1 MNKLLLSLL
10 MLPSK
15 MWRAMGADTD
25 QLKAILDVKLKMDDR
40 KPMAM
45 GRAQKKQSKN
55 NLVLHTVMA
64 AIAGALCIFPLLM
77 FRYDVFGLFG
87 YFTILMFLLTFS
99 LTTDYANVLVDS
111 RDKFILLPRPLNE
124 STLFL
129 ARMLHL
135 FVYVF
140 RTVLP
145 MALPGW
151 ITLGLA
157 GGWQAA
163 ILFPIPLVLMVF
175 MCIFIV
181 NGAYVL
187 ILKFASPARFKN
199 IIASFQIV
207 FTIFSASAYYL
218 ISGAMNSTMLRELN
232 PADLKWVVYFPSYWL
247 AACWTWVGFDAALP
261 HVGWLSVLAI
271 VFPVVCMWIAI
282 KKLAPA
288 FSAKLAAAES
298 MGDSGN
304 AVAGRGRTSRRS
316 LFLKL
321 ANATNKN
328 DAARAGFI
336 ITWLQTGRSRAF
348 KMKLYPSLVTAPLY
362 FVFLLSQGK
371 RSLVENIALLPTTQ
385 KHLFLLYIPAFALL
399 NCMHYLP
406 RSEQYKAAWVYYP
419 APLETPGF
427 VLAGAFKALW
437 VKFFAPYMAVI
448 ATIVLY
454 LWGGRAA
461 MDIVL
466 AAVNVTLFALCMM
479 YLTVKAFPFSVT
491 EEEKGTDAGVRVLA
505 TFSLIAVLAAGHYF
519 AVSIWW
525 LKLTFTGLS
534 LMMVL
539 YVWLSYRGLQWDK
552 IKQAT

>member
-1 MNKLLLSLL
+1 MNKLLLWLL

-15 MWRAMGADTD
+15 LWRTMGADTD
-25 QLKAILDVKLKMDDR
+25 QLRAILDVKLKMDDR

-55 NLVLHTVMA
+55 NLVLHTFMA

-77 FRYDVFGLFG
+77 FRYDIFGLFG

-99 LTTDYANVLVDS
+99 LTTDYANVLVDG

-145 MALPGW
+145 MSLPGW
-151 ITLGLA
+151 ITLGIA

-163 ILFPIPLVLMVF
+163 ALFPIPLLLMVF

-199 IIASFQIV
+199 IIASFQII

-261 HVGWLSVLAI
+261 HVGWLSILAI

-288 FSAKLAAAES
+288 FSVKLVAAES
-298 MGDSGN
+298 MGDSVN
-304 AVAGRGRTSRRS
+304 AVATQGRTARKHVY
-316 LFLKL
+316 LKF
-321 ANATNKN
+321 ANAMNKN
-328 DAARAGFI
+328 DAARAGFM

-419 APLETPGF
+419 APLETPGY

-437 VKFFAPYMAVI
+437 LKFFAPYMLII
-448 ATIVLY
+448 ASIVLY

-479 YLTVKAFPFSVT
+479 YLTVKAFPFSIT
-491 EEEKGTDAGVRVLA
+491 EEEKGADAGIRVFA

-534 LMMVL
+534 LMMVM
-539 YVWLSYRGLQWDK
+539 YVWLSYRGLQWEK
-552 IKQAT
+552 IKQSI